1 MGFVSEVLKLSA
13 CAANMILLLTQTIA
27 TANLTH
33 LSELLERQGTPLWY
47 LNCDMDSALEIL
59 AGKAVEGSAV
69 RNITPFVN

>member
-33 LSELLERQGTPLWY
+33 LSELLERQGTPL
-47 LNCDMDSALEIL
+47 
-59 AGKAVEGSAV
+59 
-69 RNITPFVN
+69 